1 MDGDWGSSRRLWL
14 IGSDCRES
22 SITPEIGNICS
33 YTSVCM
39 CACSDGGDGIAAP
52 AGERLEFRVAWSL
65 VGELN
70 DSRDNEKD

>member
-1 MDGDWGSSRRLWL
+1 MAQIAERAALRLKL
-14 IGSDCRES
+14 ETYAVIPQC
-22 SITPEIGNICS
+22 
-33 YTSVCM
+33 VCV
-39 CACSDGGDGIAAP
+39 CSDGGDGIAAP